1 MTPAVYFGCS
11 PLPTLESRRV
21 HHPVRPVPAAR
32 FDAAA
37 HARAHD
43 VLDAHGSVV
52 DAVKAAAILRA
63 AEAPHLVAPRTHTL
77 QVGKIHEDLAF
88 ALRRLPCGYRVI
100 LAWDGQ
106 TESTDFHGPHALR
119 VANGFIARLKRGEE
133 RRPC

>member
-11 PLPTLESRRV
+11 PLPTLESRRA
-21 HHPVRPVPAAR
+21 HHPDRPAQAVRL
-32 FDAAA
+32 AAA

-43 VLDAHGSVV
+43 VLDADRRLV
-52 DAVKAAAILRA
+52 DAVKAAAILKDSG
-63 AEAPHLVAPRTHTL
+63 APHVVAPRTHTL
-77 QVGKIHEDLAF
+77 HVGKIHTDLAF
-88 ALRRLPCGYRVI
+88 CLRRLPTGYRVI
-100 LAWDGQ
+100 LAWDEQ